1 MMRTRTEADSIGVM
15 EVPAEAYYGVQ
26 ALRAKENFPI
36 THQQLHP
43 EFIKS
48 IAKLKKA
55 AAITNRDAGLL
66 PLNIASA
73 IMKACDELIAGKY
86 TDSFIV
92 DAIQGGAGTSANMNA
107 NEVIANRAIEILG
120 GTKGDYSIV
129 HPNDHVNMAQS
140 TNDIIPSAGKLT
152 AITLLNGAIKE
163 LERLYEALMDKAEEF
178 DPVLKMGRT
187 QLQDAVP
194 MRLGQSFHAY
204 ASVLHRDIL
213 RLEDAIHTL
222 EMLNMGGTAIGSSI
236 NVSPLYLKNICKNLN
251 KITKGNFYLADDL
264 FDATQNLD
272 GFVSV
277 SGVLKTCAVNLS
289 KMCNDLRLLSSG
301 PKTGIGEINLPARQ
315 NGSSIMPGKINP
327 VIPEVVSQVAF
338 NIIGHDYTI
347 TMAAEAGQLELNA
360 FEPVIFYTL
369 FESIETLGHA
379 AQTLTDNCILGI
391 TANEKHCKDLV
402 NASAGIATALC
413 PSIGYTASAALAK
426 KSLKMNVPVRELAI
440 KEGYVTEEEADRLLD
455 PYTMTGKAF
464 ERTYY
469 EHSAF
474 TNDNLRPVYQKCTV

>member
-1 MMRTRTEADSIGVM
+1 MKTRTETDSIGVM
-15 EVPAEAYYGVQ
+15 EVPADAYYGVQ

-48 IAKLKKA
+48 MAKLKKA

-73 IMKACDELIAGKY
+73 IMKACDDLIAGKF
-86 TDSFIV
+86 TDAFIV

-120 GTKGDYSIV
+120 GTKGDYSLV

-152 AITLLNGAIKE
+152 AITLLGDAIKE
-163 LERLYEALMDKAEEF
+163 LHRLYEALMDKAEEF
-178 DPVLKMGRT
+178 DPILKMGRT

-204 ASVLHRDIL
+204 ASVLHRDLL
-213 RLEDAIHTL
+213 RLEDATHTL

-251 KITKGNFYLADDL
+251 KITKGNFYPADDL

-289 KMCNDLRLLSSG
+289 KMCNDLRLISSG

-413 PSIGYTASAALAK
+413 PSIGYAASATLAK
-426 KSLKMNVPVRELAI
+426 ESLKTDVPVRELAI
-440 KEGYVTEEEADRLLD
+440 AKGYVTTEEADKLLD
-455 PYTMTGKAF
+455 PYTMTGK
-464 ERTYY
+464 RYVKVDYY
-469 EHSAF
+469 ACREAV
-474 TNDNLRPVYQKCTV
+474 TQG

>member
-48 IAKLKKA
+48 MAKLKKA

-152 AITLLNGAIKE
+152 AITLLTGAIKE

-315 NGSSIMPGKINP
+315 KGSSIMPGKINP

-474 TNDNLRPVYQKCTV
+474 TNDNLRPVYQKCMV

>member
-1 MMRTRTEADSIGVM
+1 MKTRTETDSIGVM
-15 EVPAEAYYGVQ
+15 EVPADAYYGVQ

-48 IAKLKKA
+48 MAKLKKA

-73 IMKACDELIAGKY
+73 IMKACDDLIAGKF
-86 TDSFIV
+86 TDAFIV

-120 GTKGDYSIV
+120 GTKGDYSLV

-152 AITLLNGAIKE
+152 AITLLGDAIKE
-163 LERLYEALMDKAEEF
+163 LHRLYEALMDKAEEF
-178 DPVLKMGRT
+178 DPILKMGRT

-204 ASVLHRDIL
+204 ASVLHRDLL
-213 RLEDAIHTL
+213 RLEDATHTL

-251 KITKGNFYLADDL
+251 KITKGNFYPADDL

-289 KMCNDLRLLSSG
+289 KMCNDLRLISSG

-413 PSIGYTASAALAK
+413 PSIGYAASATLAK
-426 KSLKMNVPVRELAI
+426 ESLKTDVPVRELAI
-440 KEGYVTEEEADRLLD
+440 AKGYITTEEADKLLD
-455 PYTMTGKAF
+455 PYTMTGK
-464 ERTYY
+464 RYVKVDYY
-469 EHSAF
+469 ACREAV
-474 TNDNLRPVYQKCTV
+474 TQG